1 MSGLKMKSKTAK
13 ELKIN
18 LKEEVEKSLDMT
30 KAELVSLA
38 KLYKQKLLA
47 KRHNDLSPMIQ
58 TIWMKRRQD
67 KKNCKRL

>member
-47 KRHNDLSPMIQ
+47 KRHKDLSPMIQ
-58 TIWMKRRQD
+58 SIWMKRRQD
-67 KKNCKRL
+67 KKTL

>member
-47 KRHNDLSPMIQ
+47 KRHNDL
-58 TIWMKRRQD
+58 
-67 KKNCKRL
+67 RL

>member
-47 KRHNDLSPMIQ
+47 KRHNNLSPMIQ
-58 TIWMKRRQD
+58 SIWMKRRQD
-67 KKNCKRL
+67 KKTL

>member
-13 ELKIN
+13 EQKIN

-58 TIWMKRRQD
+58 SIWMKRRQD
-67 KKNCKRL
+67 KKTL